1 MVCLLD
7 KSEGEKVDVK
17 VGEIIQNVSPKVLI
31 EREGRNHVWCGD
43 KEIFLMEGKSTNV
56 GRKNKSCSEL

>member
-1 MVCLLD
+1 M
-7 KSEGEKVDVK
+7 DVK

-43 KEIFLMEGKSTNV
+43 KETFLMEGKSTNV